1 MELSLVKCL
10 KLIEDSSQISNM
22 ILVHRVYPVGTLC
35 IFYSIIY
42 IYVKED
48 AKHTTLSKHVLD
60 LKRSNTPH
68 SVSWEFQAWGK
79 ILDGKKN
86 LKQFFLFRC
95 TNLWEPEECILCTGN
110 KTIWIQAPL
119 CEVGHF
125 PSVIPDIKK
134 MQK

>member
-48 AKHTTLSKHVLD
+48 AKHTTLSKHVLS
-60 LKRSNTPH
+60 LKRRNINDIFAWIAKSLSTYLHVYKKVLSYTNIVLHTYCRIIKNTNPK
-68 SVSWEFQAWGK
+68 S
-79 ILDGKKN
+79 
-86 LKQFFLFRC
+86 
-95 TNLWEPEECILCTGN
+95 
-110 KTIWIQAPL
+110 
-119 CEVGHF
+119 
-125 PSVIPDIKK
+125 
-134 MQK
+134 